1 MYSFFIKSY
10 NPKRI
15 ILLFSLFLV
24 NYVLGQDKIDSAMTK
39 LSEQYPQEKVYL
51 AYDRADYVI
60 GETIWFKGFVFSGYT
75 LSDISTNLYIEM
87 YNANKEIVAKKILP
101 LFNGAAE
108 GNFSIPDTTRE
119 GVYYIRAYTN
129 WMLNFNEAF
138 QYLQPIL
145 IYNPSS
151 KLKLQKLDLPW
162 TASVFAEGG
171 NILQDKQ
178 TNVSVRLNSDGD
190 MPQNWH
196 GYLTDSLNP
205 SEKLVSFQSIDPN
218 VAQFNF
224 IPSVGKEYKV
234 IIEDDKGH
242 TATVALPKVLS
253 IGVNLNV
260 NQNDS
265 LLEYQVDFLNIPAQ
279 ETYKLVGTIDN
290 NIVYKAKIKNEGSTV
305 VHSFATTQMPKG
317 VLRLTL
323 FDKDYQVASE
333 RLCFLYPDL
342 QPKVIIDSLVINNK
356 PRANNELSVTI
367 DSGKTVCAMVFD
379 ANSNNSFTKNNL
391 LSRVWLTA
399 DFNNKIQD
407 AENYFSNKEASKAL
421 GALLIT
427 NKWERFNW
435 QEILSNKFPEIK
447 YPKDNYKS
455 FIGNVYYKKKPLQN
469 EAINLILFLPDST
482 KQLYQ
487 AKTDANGK
495 ILLDGLLFE
504 GSAKMIFQ
512 QSNKKINTDLVKIE
526 FASTEK
532 FVTYQ
537 NPLPPTDYIL
547 SANKEKDL
555 VSNTQVKENHAE
567 RVKNNASFSNKF
579 HQLEEVSVYAKT
591 KSLTEKLDKKLSSGR
606 FFNPRETIY
615 DFINIEQPG
624 ATGGND
630 PHTWLKSRI
639 PGYDIGYEKKG
650 IITYYIEETIVDKNN
665 IFIIDNLPFDNI
677 AMIKIQGKGE
687 GHQVFIYL
695 KKGGEMNSKS
705 KSLSMENLTGYE
717 HQEGYKS
724 PDYTL
729 AESSKI
735 KTDNRDLLYWS
746 NNISTDLSNQKYK
759 LQFFNNDKAKQYRL
773 VIINLSNEEG
783 PVYFEKILE

>member
-1 MYSFFIKSY
+1 
-10 NPKRI
+10 
-15 ILLFSLFLV
+15 
-24 NYVLGQDKIDSAMTK
+24 MTI

-75 LSDISTNLYIEM
+75 LSDISTNLYVEM
-87 YNANKEIVAKKILP
+87 YNSNKEVISKKILP

-108 GNFSIPDTTRE
+108 GNLTIPDTTRE

-129 WMLNFNEAF
+129 WMLNFKESF
-138 QYLQPIL
+138 QYLQPIP

-162 TASVFAEGG
+162 TASLFVEGG

-178 TNVSVRLNSDGD
+178 TNISVRLHSDGD
-190 MPQNWH
+190 LPQNWR
-196 GYLTDSLNP
+196 GYLIDSLNQG
-205 SEKLVSFQSIDPN
+205 EKILSFQTLDPN
-218 VAQFNF
+218 VAQFSF
-224 IPSVGKEYKV
+224 IPNVGKEYKV

-242 TATVALPKVLS
+242 AATVALPKILS
-253 IGVNLNV
+253 TGVNLSV
-260 NQNDS
+260 NQKDS
-265 LLEYQVDFLNIPAQ
+265 LLEYHVDFLNIHSL

-333 RLCFLYPDL
+333 RLCFLYPHI

-356 PRANNELSVTI
+356 PRANNELSIWI
-367 DSGKTVCAMVFD
+367 DSGKTVCAIVFD
-379 ANSNNSFTKNNL
+379 ANATNAFSKNNL
-391 LSRVWLTA
+391 LSKVWLTG
-399 DFNNKIQD
+399 DFTNKIQD
-407 AENYFSNKEASKAL
+407 AENYFNNREARKAL
-421 GALLIT
+421 DALLIS
-427 NKWERFNW
+427 NKWERFDW
-435 QEILSNKFPEIK
+435 QEILNNRFPEIN
-447 YPKDNYKS
+447 YPKDNFKS
-455 FIGNVYYKKKPLQN
+455 FIGTVNYKKKPLQN

-487 AKTDANGK
+487 AKTDVNGK

-504 GSAKMIFQ
+504 GSAKMIYQ
-512 QSNKKINTDLVKIE
+512 QTNKKLNADYIKIE

-532 FVTYQ
+532 YVKYNASF
-537 NPLPPTDYIL
+537 PPTNYIL
-547 SANKEKDL
+547 SANKEL
-555 VSNTQVKENHAE
+555 ITNSVQKEVIAE
-567 RVKNNASFSNKF
+567 RVKNNANFSEKV
-579 HQLEEVSVYAKT
+579 HQLEEVSVYAKA

-615 DFINIEQPG
+615 DFINDEKNGIDAG
-624 ATGGND
+624 YNL
-630 PHTWLKSRI
+630 HYWLSARI
-639 PGYDIGYEKKG
+639 PGYDRKYEEAG
-650 IITYYIEETIVDKNN
+650 IITYYIDENLVHKSQVSMIDVLP
-665 IFIIDNLPFDNI
+665 IDNV
-677 AMIKIQGKGE
+677 AMVKIQGKGM
-687 GHQVFIYL
+687 GHQVLIYT
-695 KKGGEMNSKS
+695 KKGGESVYKG
-705 KSLSMENLTGYE
+705 KSLPTENLTGYE
-717 HQEGYKS
+717 HQEMYKS
-724 PDYTL
+724 PDYTM

-735 KTDNRDLLYWS
+735 KNDTRNLLYWS
-746 NNISTDLSNQKYK
+746 IIISSDLPNQKYK

-773 VIINLSNEEG
+773 VIISVSNEEG